1 MLVPLIGKISK
12 IVPTIFN
19 RHMQETIFQNSF
31 FYEAY
36 TGVANLKKIDPI
48 NRRPNSPLALPQH
61 PQ

>member
-1 MLVPLIGKISK
+1 MLVPMIGKISK
-12 IVPTIFN
+12 IVPTIF
-19 RHMQETIFQNSF
+19 QNSLL
-31 FYEAY
+31 YKAY